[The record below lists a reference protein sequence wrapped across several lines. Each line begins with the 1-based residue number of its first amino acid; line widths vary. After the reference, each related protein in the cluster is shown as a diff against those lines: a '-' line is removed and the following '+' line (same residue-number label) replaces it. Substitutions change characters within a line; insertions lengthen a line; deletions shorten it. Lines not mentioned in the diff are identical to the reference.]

1 MAGRWL
7 ARSGFPRSCQPFV
20 EESAIFCEQK
30 VAKNFINLGRGG
42 FTGIGPSSKKF
53 LRRFF
58 QKVASSFMGQEMPW
72 PVAAETA

>member
-1 MAGRWL
+1 MPTFR
-7 ARSGFPRSCQPFV
+7 RRKRY
-20 EESAIFCEQK
+20 FCEQK

-58 QKVASSFMGQEMPW
+58 KKW
-72 PVAAETA
+72 PLPLWAKKCPGLLRRKPLNSRP